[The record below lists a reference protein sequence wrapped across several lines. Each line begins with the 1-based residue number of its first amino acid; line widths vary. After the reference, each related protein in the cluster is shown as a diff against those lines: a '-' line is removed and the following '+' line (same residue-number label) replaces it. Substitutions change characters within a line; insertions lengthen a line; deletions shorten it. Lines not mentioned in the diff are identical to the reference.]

1 MKELIIKVLNYKNEN
16 EYRTISIRISEKHF
30 KELELLVVETNQSR
44 NALINQFIEYG
55 LENYVIK

>member
-1 MKELIIKVLNYKNEN
+1 MKELVIKVLNYKSED
-16 EYRTISIRISEKHF
+16 EHRTISIRMSEKHI

>member
-1 MKELIIKVLNYKNEN
+1 MKELIIKVLNYKNED

>member
-1 MKELIIKVLNYKNEN
+1 MKELVIKVLNYKSEN
-16 EYRTISIRISEKHF
+16 EQRTISIRMSEKHI